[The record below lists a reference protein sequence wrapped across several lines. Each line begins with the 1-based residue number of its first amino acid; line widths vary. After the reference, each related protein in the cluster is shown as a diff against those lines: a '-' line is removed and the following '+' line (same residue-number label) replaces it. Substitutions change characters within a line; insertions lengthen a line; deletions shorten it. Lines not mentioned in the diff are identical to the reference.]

1 MINTSHFWN
10 SNGVRTFYFLFFHS
24 QWQQSHTELK
34 APVNEPAALWLA
46 PPDTCPCIRRR
57 AEQDWII
64 HLVTSVCGGQN
75 CCWLCS
81 HILHLWAGFVFFL
94 SSSEGFLLYSSLIW
108 GEWLFNKLLCD
119 ACQDRLTSMWF
130 FFFFFLAGIPSIP
143 GVHRRE
149 GKTWWVL
156 FPYVFQSV
164 FYATK
169 KNKLNAPEADCHWC
183 CCVLLQSSV
192 GARCRHALITNTWE
206 ETFPQPMKKYLILF
220 SIWITFLAASATV
233 RLVATF
239 SGSCH
244 M

>member
-1 MINTSHFWN
+1 MTVTSLEMTQQQQN
-10 SNGVRTFYFLFFHS
+10 QVRTYYRSLLGSGNMYWWTFPVIQVIPWGESSWLLEKLKFKYDDKHVTFLKFKWS
-24 QWQQSHTELK
+24 QNILFCVFPFSVAAVAHTELK

-119 ACQDRLTSMWF
+119 ACQDRLTSMCF

-156 FPYVFQSV
+156 FPYVF
-164 FYATK
+164 
-169 KNKLNAPEADCHWC
+169 
-183 CCVLLQSSV
+183 
-192 GARCRHALITNTWE
+192 
-206 ETFPQPMKKYLILF
+206 
-220 SIWITFLAASATV
+220 
-233 RLVATF
+233 
-239 SGSCH
+239 
-244 M
+244 